1 MSIIS
6 SLIHRLKG
14 SSAITAVV
22 GTRIASNTSDQADAI
37 PRMVLSLVSGDHAHH
52 MQAAS
57 GRVVGRIQIEG
68 YANTS
73 LAATN
78 LMELVR
84 QRMDGFRGTIQG
96 VYINTLHL
104 DTERAFYLPPADGS
118 QVGTHSIQ
126 HDYIVAWHVA
136 VPTL

>member
-22 GTRIASNTSDQADAI
+22 GTRIASNTSDQADTL
-37 PRMVLSLVSGDHAHH
+37 PRIVLSLVSGDHAHH
-52 MQAAS
+52 MEAAS
-57 GRVVGRIQIEG
+57 GRVIGRIQVE
-68 YANTS
+68 AFAATS
-73 LAATN
+73 LGATT
-78 LMELVR
+78 LMETVR
-84 QRMDGFRGTIQG
+84 QRMDGFRGTVQG

-118 QVGTHSIQ
+118 QTGTHSIQ